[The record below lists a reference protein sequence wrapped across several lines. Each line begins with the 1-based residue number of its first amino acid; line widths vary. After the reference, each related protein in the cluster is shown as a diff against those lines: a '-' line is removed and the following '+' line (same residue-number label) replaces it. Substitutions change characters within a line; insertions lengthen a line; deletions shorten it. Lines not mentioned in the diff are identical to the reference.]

1 MAIQTIPC
9 FAAAQL
15 ESISKVLGDT
25 SDGLTG
31 ADIGHFLTE
40 CRVPDVDPAL
50 TKWKRLYNAL
60 VHYQNDRQF
69 GNHVVAFIHKAM
81 NPARWVGERPRFDG
95 LRSQLNVTLA
105 FAGLTLGEDGKVTR
119 TSSASTLAEAEQR
132 ADSLRSS
139 LRARRVHDD
148 VLLHCRAELLVENY
162 FHAVLE
168 ATKSVASKLRK
179 LSGLTGDGADLA
191 TKSLGIGSASQPLL
205 AINSLSTDT
214 EKGEQRG
221 FMNLLVG
228 LFGTFRNPTAHAEK
242 ISWPMGE
249 QDALDILSLVSLVHR
264 KLDCAK
270 SIGAASQSQER
281 EEGASKS

>member
-1 MAIQTIPC
+1 MAIQMIPC

-25 SDGLTG
+25 TDGLTG
-31 ADIGHFLTE
+31 ADIGHFLAE
-40 CRVPDVDPAL
+40 CKVPDVDPAL

-105 FAGLTLGEDGKVTR
+105 FAGLTLGEGGKVTR

-139 LRARRVHDD
+139 LRARRVHED

-191 TKSLGIGSASQPLL
+191 TKSLGTGSASQPLL

-264 KLDCAK
+264 KLDRAK
-270 SIGAASQSQER
+270 CVGAGSQGRER
-281 EEGASKS
+281 EEGAAKS

>member
-1 MAIQTIPC
+1 MAIQMIPC

-25 SDGLTG
+25 TDGLTG
-31 ADIGHFLTE
+31 ADIGHFLAE
-40 CRVPDVDPAL
+40 CKVPDVDPAL

-139 LRARRVHDD
+139 LRARRVHED

-191 TKSLGIGSASQPLL
+191 TKSLGTGSASQPLL

-264 KLDCAK
+264 KLDRAK
-270 SIGAASQSQER
+270 CVGAGSQGWER
-281 EEGASKS
+281 EEGVAKS